1 MRIGNRAPHSNRAS
15 RRKKKRPA
23 EGRALPAEKWLYG
36 SSTNFRDF
44 GRLGTFRSLHD
55 FELNLISFL
64 KRAVTVARYGGV
76 MYEDVWTIIAP
87 DEAIPFGIVEPL
99 DSSLQCDRL
108 PE

>member
-44 GRLGTFRSLHD
+44 GRLGALRPLHD
-55 FELNLISFL
+55 FELDLISFL
-64 KRAVTVARYGGV
+64 KRAVPIAGYGGI

-87 DEAIPFGIVEPL
+87 DEAIPFGIIEPL